1 MLNRNGKIFFRAYTE
16 SGDRSFKEIGGS
28 VVTCAASVTAYEGLR
43 LGTGDTSVTPE
54 DYHMDT
60 ESNALTAISHN
71 VTYGDDWND
80 NFIATYVSTFKNNT
94 ANTVTIKE
102 VGAFYYNNYTVQPN
116 PFMIARQV
124 ISPREVAPGET
135 VTFTMSVG

>member
-1 MLNRNGKIFFRAYTE
+1 MLNRNGKIFFRGYTE
-16 SGDRSFKEIGGS
+16 SGDRNFKENGGS
-28 VVTCAASVTAYEGLR
+28 IVTCPESVTEYEGLR
-43 LGTGDTSVTPE
+43 LGTGDASVTPE
-54 DYHMDT
+54 DYHLDT
-60 ESNALTAISHN
+60 QSNALTAISHN

-102 VGAFYYNNYTVQPN
+102 VGAFYYNNYTTNPN
-116 PFMIARQV
+116 PFMVARQV